1 MRRPVLLL
9 VLVSFVLAACTWGS
23 DDSDRG
29 DAPEPQPTPTT
40 SISFDDLGVANWP
53 SPDEA
58 RFPDPPARPEWL
70 PAEEYARMVAAVR
83 TWAVQAVASPDEV
96 GAGLPD
102 ELAAMIDD
110 AGEDDEVASALAK
123 GNVLDPGLEVLAT
136 GLTGAWT
143 LSDDGESMNLAL
155 QTRAAYEVRIPDGP
169 VRVIGVLR
177 TQGIIAGADSP
188 EWGTIM
194 GWQEFGAADCAIA
207 LDGFLTAGGD
217 ADDQQSDL
225 ATFTKIGNGDEA
237 ITPELPDDQLVDEDF
252 KRRCEAGRV

>member
-9 VLVSFVLAACTWGS
+9 VLVSFVLAACTWRS

-40 SISFDDLGVANWP
+40 SISFEDLGVADWP

-58 RFPDPPARPEWL
+58 RFPEPPARPEWL
-70 PAEEYARMVAAVR
+70 AAEEYARMVAAVR
-83 TWAVQAVASPDEV
+83 TWAVQAVASPEQV
-96 GAGLPD
+96 GAGLPE
-102 ELAAMIDD
+102 ELAAMIAD
-110 AGEDDEVASALAK
+110 AGEDDAVAPALAQ

-155 QTRAAYEVRIPDGP
+155 QTRAAYEVRTPDGP

-177 TQGIIAGADSP
+177 TQGIIAGPDTP
-188 EWGTIM
+188 EWGTVM

-217 ADDQQSDL
+217 ADDLQSDL
-225 ATFTKIGNGDEA
+225 GTFAEIGNGDEA